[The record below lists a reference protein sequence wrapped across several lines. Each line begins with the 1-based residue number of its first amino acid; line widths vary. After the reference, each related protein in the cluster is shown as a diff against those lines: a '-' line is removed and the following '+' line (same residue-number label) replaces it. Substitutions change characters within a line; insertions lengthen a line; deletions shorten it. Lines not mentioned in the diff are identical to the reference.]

1 MKTNWTFRLVDV
13 NRDNAKPQRTKKKS
27 GMKTNWTFRLV
38 NVSRDNAKSPKDE
51 EKEWY
56 ENKFD
61 V

>member
-1 MKTNWTFRLVDV
+1 MR
-13 NRDNAKPQRTKKKS
+13 KS

-38 NVSRDNAKSPKDE
+38 NVNRDNAKSPKDE
-51 EKEWY
+51 QKEWY